1 MSNLLKIIYN
11 NETVFEYDRNTRL
24 PGKRRQFLDMMDMD
38 MDEGIIINGDLIELP
53 DQNHRAKYVAMNL
66 IDGIQ
71 RHDDSLIS
79 VTATYLGSRIPA
91 LKEIIATECNDDISM
106 ELIYE

>member
-1 MSNLLKIIYN
+1 MSKLLKIIYN
-11 NETVFEYDRNTRL
+11 TETVLEYDRNTRL

-38 MDEGIIINGDLIELP
+38 MDEGIIINGDLLELP
-53 DQNHRAKYVAMNL
+53 DQNHKAKYVAMNL

-71 RHDDSLIS
+71 KQDDSLIS
-79 VTATYLGSRIPA
+79 VTVAYLASRIPA
-91 LKEIIATECNDDISM
+91 LTEIRATECNDDISM